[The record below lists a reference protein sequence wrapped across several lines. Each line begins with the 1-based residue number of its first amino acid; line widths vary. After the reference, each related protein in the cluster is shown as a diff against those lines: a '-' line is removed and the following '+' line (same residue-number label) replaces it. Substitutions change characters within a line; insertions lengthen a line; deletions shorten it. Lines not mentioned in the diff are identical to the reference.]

1 MKEQGRAW
9 MTRGSALALAGVV
22 GAGWALAAGQ
32 PLPPPCSN
40 PLPAGPVLHQFDGA
54 SQLDRFGHSVAF
66 GDVNG
71 DGVAD
76 IIVGA
81 IIGTRAKSG
90 VIDRAGYV
98 KVFDGVNPATVLHT
112 FNGYHEGDAFGWRVA
127 AGDVNG
133 DGKADV
139 VVTALRF
146 DLTRRV
152 ANVGRITIFDGPSGA
167 VIRTIDGETSTEQ
180 LGEALA
186 LADVNGD
193 GKADLFAGAWA
204 FDPAGGAGRGTNK
217 NNGIVRLYDG
227 ATGEVLYRRIGTERA
242 EGIQDEMGRAIAF
255 GDVDGDGVLDV
266 ALGAGGGPGYVEVMQ
281 GPAYT
286 NRLYLFRGDLSVG
299 NEDQFGRALAIA
311 DLDGDGKG
319 EIIAGAHVG
328 DGGGIGDSGWVRVF
342 DGATGTIV
350 HQFNGTASPD
360 HFGARIATG
369 DVNGDGQT
377 DVIVGAEFGTL
388 PGTPPGSGYVRV
400 HDGASGAVLTEVN
413 GSCDFADQFN
423 GDHLGFSLAVH
434 DVNRDGKV
442 NILTGAPDGD
452 SIGLL
457 DNGFVRLYQDLF

>member
-1 MKEQGRAW
+1 MNDRLGRGFTWRWA
-9 MTRGSALALAGVV
+9 GAVALAGVLGTGPAFA
-22 GAGWALAAGQ
+22 GA
-32 PLPPPCSN
+32 PLPPLCTN
-40 PLPAGPVLHQFDGA
+40 PLSAGPVLHQFDGA
-54 SQLDRFGHSVAF
+54 STLDRFGYSVAF

-71 DGVAD
+71 DGAAD
-76 IIVGA
+76 MIVGA
-81 IIGTRAKSG
+81 VIGTRAKSG
-90 VIDRAGYV
+90 AINRAGYV
-98 KVFDGVNPATVLHT
+98 KVFDGTNPATVLYT
-112 FNGYHEGDAFGWRVA
+112 FNGYHDADAFGWRVA

-146 DLTRRV
+146 DLSRRMSDI
-152 ANVGRITIFDGPSGA
+152 GRITIFDRATGT
-167 VIRTIDGETSTEQ
+167 VFRTIDGETSTEQ

-186 LADVNGD
+186 LVDVNGD
-193 GKADLFAGAWA
+193 GKAELFAGAWA

-227 ATGEVLYRRIGTERA
+227 ATGAVLYTRIGTERA

-286 NRLYLFRGDLSVG
+286 NRLHLFRGDLSVG
-299 NEDQFGRALAIA
+299 NEDQFGRTLAIA
-311 DLDGDGKG
+311 DLNGDGKG

-328 DGGGIGDSGWVRVF
+328 DGGGLGDSGWVRVF

-360 HFGARIATG
+360 HFGIRVATG

-377 DVIVGAEFGTL
+377 DVIVGAEWGTL

-400 HDGASGAVLTEVN
+400 HDGATGAVLAEVN

-434 DVNRDGKV
+434 DVNGDGKV
-442 NILTGAPDGD
+442 NILAGAPDGD
-452 SIGLL
+452 AGGLL
-457 DNGFVRLYQDLF
+457 DAGFVRLYQDF